1 VSDIDGLTSPRDCF
15 DVGRTYGA
23 DGSTQARMWASLA
36 ASGADDLD
44 DEQRA
49 NLEEGWQAG
58 RADFEAANAPGP
70 WRDEP
75 FPVVEGDE
83 IPF

>member
-1 VSDIDGLTSPRDCF
+1 MSNIDGLDSPRDCF

-23 DGSTQARMWASLA
+23 DGSTLTRMWASLA
-36 ASGADDLD
+36 ANGAEDLAD
-44 DEQRA
+44 WQRA
-49 NLEEGWQAG
+49 NLEEGWHAG
-58 RADFEAANAPGP
+58 RADFEAANAVEV
-70 WRDEP
+70 RDEP